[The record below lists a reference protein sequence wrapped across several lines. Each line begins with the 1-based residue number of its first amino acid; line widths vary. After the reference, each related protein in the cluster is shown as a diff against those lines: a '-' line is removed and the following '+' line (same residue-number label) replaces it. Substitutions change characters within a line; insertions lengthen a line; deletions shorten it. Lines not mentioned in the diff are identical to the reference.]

1 MHFVHKYLQNG
12 TTQLPSQEAALNNWP
27 ICKSSWPAHNR
38 MFCVSIAHFKQWGL
52 KEPCYPQWDSLE
64 TEHLQK
70 KEAVSML
77 GPCLVVHPSCSIQT
91 LHPHWF
97 YWSSEWGPQLLLGKI
112 PGIGEAED
120 TGIHNWGHIWFLV
133 RHKGLGRHHSQTTR
147 TNLNKMKTNNFTWI
161 LQRMQVPG
169 QTNVPK
175 TEETDRWLQRIPA
188 YQEQKP
194 LQKLVPE

>member
-12 TTQLPSQEAALNNWP
+12 TTQLLSQEAALNNWP

-38 MFCVSIAHFKQWGL
+38 MFCVSTAHFKQWGL
-52 KEPCYPQWDSLE
+52 KEPCFPQWDSGNRTPQE
-64 TEHLQK
+64 ERGCFN
-70 KEAVSML
+70 AWAR
-77 GPCLVVHPSCSIQT
+77 LVVHPICSIQT

-97 YWSSEWGPQLLLGKI
+97 YWSSELGPQRLLGKI

-133 RHKGLGRHHSQTTR
+133 RHKELERRHSHTTR
-147 TNLNKMKTNNFTWI
+147 TKLNKMKTNNFSWI

-175 TEETDRWLQRIPA
+175 TEETDRWIQRITA
-188 YQEQKP
+188 YQE
-194 LQKLVPE
+194 